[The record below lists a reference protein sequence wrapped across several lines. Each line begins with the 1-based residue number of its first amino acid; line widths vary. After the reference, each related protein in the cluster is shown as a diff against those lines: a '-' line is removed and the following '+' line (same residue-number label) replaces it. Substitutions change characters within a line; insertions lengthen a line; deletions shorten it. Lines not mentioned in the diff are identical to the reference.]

1 MGGIISHLKGKP
13 VLINGPNDHVHL
25 LFVLPAS
32 LSLSDLM
39 EKANSSKWVHQRW
52 PNRAFFAWQPGYTA
66 FSVSQSSLEEVR
78 QYIANQEEHHRKLTY
93 REEVLAFLKKHGIQD
108 DSRFVDE

>member
-1 MGGIISHLKGKP
+1 M
-13 VLINGPNDHVHL
+13 LINGPNDHVHS

-32 LSLSDLM
+32 LSLSDFM
-39 EKANSSKWVHQRW
+39 EKVKANSSKWVHQRW

-66 FSVSQSSLEEVR
+66 FSVTQSNLEEVK
-78 QYIANQEEHHRKLTY
+78 QYIFNQEEQHRKLTY
-93 REEVLAFLKKHGIQD
+93 REEVLAFLTKHGIQY